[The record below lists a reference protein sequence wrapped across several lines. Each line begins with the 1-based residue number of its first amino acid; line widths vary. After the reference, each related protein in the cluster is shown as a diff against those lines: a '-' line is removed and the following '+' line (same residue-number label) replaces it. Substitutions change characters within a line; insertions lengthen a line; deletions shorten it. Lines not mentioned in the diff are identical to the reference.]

1 MEPISELRLELKEIT
16 KYTGT
21 LYFTIYLA
29 LNVYIFTK
37 IKQRGSITASFDRS
51 ALIITSV
58 FLMSMILQVAE
69 GFMTVNIV
77 VVRQVRG
84 VLSGVV
90 WMLLAY
96 FIFQMRTI
104 RIKL

>member
-58 FLMSMILQVAE
+58 FLMSMVISTFEGYLSVPVVAL
-69 GFMTVNIV
+69 
-77 VVRQVRG
+77 R
-84 VLSGVV
+84 
-90 WMLLAY
+90 
-96 FIFQMRTI
+96 
-104 RIKL
+104 